1 MQKDSDDNG
10 GPFIHRPG
18 SQRWAPANS
27 QESQNEAQAGISLG
41 REDTLSSSLRSLQ
54 DSRSDPQSKNRSY
67 TSLFCAFRSTA
78 FDAPLHVCTGSL
90 AVVESGS
97 YYWSS
102 INQKQIQIYLAEND
116 IPVLSYCPHPSFK
129 PSHKVFVCVIVCLC
143 VGLATFQAQVP
154 LKSPTSFLLLESL
167 LKLDLGVVTFKEHR
181 DASGFCQARNYWG
194 FVQSQK
200 PCRLLGSPPD
210 KLNTQTGEQVQSCN
224 HICLNATYQKASF
237 KGLSGLV
244 HLLLEKILGPPS
256 RKAVFF
262 PLSHTSANF
271 MEIR

>member
-1 MQKDSDDNG
+1 M
-10 GPFIHRPG
+10 
-18 SQRWAPANS
+18 
-27 QESQNEAQAGISLG
+27 
-41 REDTLSSSLRSLQ
+41 
-54 DSRSDPQSKNRSY
+54 
-67 TSLFCAFRSTA
+67 
-78 FDAPLHVCTGSL
+78 
-90 AVVESGS
+90 
-97 YYWSS
+97 
-102 INQKQIQIYLAEND
+102 
-116 IPVLSYCPHPSFK
+116 
-129 PSHKVFVCVIVCLC
+129 CVIVCLC

-244 HLLLEKILGPPS
+244 HLLLEKSWGHQVAKLFFFRSVIQVPTS
-256 RKAVFF
+256 WNFDEFQQHAVLLQQGLVWSSCPIASC
-262 PLSHTSANF
+262 PLRVVQLQPTVGLTPCTGK
-271 MEIR
+271 

>member
-1 MQKDSDDNG
+1 M
-10 GPFIHRPG
+10 
-18 SQRWAPANS
+18 
-27 QESQNEAQAGISLG
+27 
-41 REDTLSSSLRSLQ
+41 
-54 DSRSDPQSKNRSY
+54 
-67 TSLFCAFRSTA
+67 
-78 FDAPLHVCTGSL
+78 
-90 AVVESGS
+90 
-97 YYWSS
+97 
-102 INQKQIQIYLAEND
+102 
-116 IPVLSYCPHPSFK
+116 
-129 PSHKVFVCVIVCLC
+129 CVIVCLC

-244 HLLLEKILGPPS
+244 HLLLEKSWGHQVAKLF
-256 RKAVFF
+256 FF